1 MVTAVERTVSE
12 LGGIDILV
20 NNAGILVTGP
30 LEDFKLAD
38 FDRTL
43 AINVRAVFVATQ
55 AAVNTEMNPEDG
67 EFAVM
72 LKKVNA
78 LPRYG
83 TAEEIAGMVAYLSGP
98 EAAYITGASLMIDG
112 GFSA

>member
-1 MVTAVERTVSE
+1 MPVPWSPRERTVSE

-55 AAVNTEMNPEDG
+55 AAVNTEMIFRDPR
-67 EFAVM
+67 
-72 LKKVNA
+72 
-78 LPRYG
+78 LPTSQGR
-83 TAEEIAGMVAYLSGP
+83 A
-98 EAAYITGASLMIDG
+98 
-112 GFSA
+112 